1 MEGGRLSQSK
11 NPYPQSAPGAKAAV
25 GHVLDNGIPL
35 SIFPISASKLLI
47 CICGL
52 PARGKTH
59 ISRRVARYKID
70 IAIFILHHQ
79 RS

>member
-1 MEGGRLSQSK
+1 MEEGGPQPSVKISQNN
-11 NPYPQSAPGAKAAV
+11 NPFPQSAPGAKAAI

-35 SIFPISASKLLI
+35 SIFPISASKLFI

-59 ISRRVARYKID
+59 ISRRVARSNP
-70 IAIFILHHQ
+70 F
-79 RS
+79 